1 MLSESA
7 FYWHCCDIKLITHPR
22 RCYNDRSR
30 NRKIEMII
38 RNVLTELTSKS
49 CCDGHQTQNE
59 VQFGFQSNAEG
70 SPQSGNMLRRT
81 IWQSVVKALCT
92 EHMLR
97 RTIWQSVVKALCT
110 EHMLRRTIW
119 QSVVKALCTKHML
132 ASALT
137 GCSRTEVSWSSCC
150 PHLPPSHLVTDDNT
164 EN

>member
-110 EHMLRRTIW
+110 N
-119 QSVVKALCTKHML
+119 HML

-137 GCSRTEVSWSSCC
+137 CCSRTEVSWSSCC